1 MKYYID
7 LTGTDGA
14 MGILFTNRE
23 NEAVY
28 AGTTVH
34 TEDAKLR
41 DHSLAKRYAEEC
53 DFHFFFKGDELP
65 KLYTVPQTEIG
76 GYDSEG
82 GLFLGSNHFDLR
94 ETPLYYLD
102 REKNVFRITEN
113 SGELLKLGMEWR
125 EKMVLTDAVEVF
137 AGRAEAEQKYR
148 IWEWEELL
156 KEGDL

>member
-7 LTGTDGA
+7 LTASDGPMA
-14 MGILFTNRE
+14 ILFTQRE

-28 AGTTVH
+28 VGTMVH

-41 DHSLAKRYAEEC
+41 NHPLAKRYAEEC

-82 GLFLGSNHFDLR
+82 GLFAGIGSFDLR
-94 ETPLYYLD
+94 DAPLYYLD
-102 REKNVFRITEN
+102 RNRKCWLITEY
-113 SGELLKLGMEWR
+113 GTELLEMGMEWR
-125 EKMVLTDAVEVF
+125 EKMVPTDAIEVF
-137 AGRAEAEQKYR
+137 ADRAGAERKYR